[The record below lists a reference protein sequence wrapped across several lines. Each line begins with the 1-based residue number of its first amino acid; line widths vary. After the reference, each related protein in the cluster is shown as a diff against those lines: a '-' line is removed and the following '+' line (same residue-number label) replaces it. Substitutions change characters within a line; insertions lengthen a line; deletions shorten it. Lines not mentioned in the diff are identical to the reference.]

1 MAKRDYYDILGVSKS
16 STADEIKK
24 AYRKKA
30 IKYHPDKNPDN
41 KEAEEK
47 FKEAAEAY
55 EVLSNDEK
63 RQRYDQFGHAGVDGQ
78 GGFGGGGMNMDD
90 IFSHFGDIFGGG
102 SGGGSPFESFF
113 GGGRGGRQRQAV
125 GSNIRIKL
133 KLSLEDVTKGVEKK
147 IKYKK
152 KVVAPGVTFESCSAC
167 GGRGSVTRVQSTFL
181 GQMQTSAPCPTC
193 QGNGK
198 KIKNIPSGADR
209 MGLTI
214 EEVTTTID
222 IPAGVAD
229 GMQLNV
235 QGRGNE
241 IPGGVSGDL
250 MVLIEEIRHE
260 NLERDGNNIIF
271 NLHISFPQAAL
282 GCEVEIPTVSGKA
295 RIKIESGTQSGKVL
309 RLRGKGIPDV
319 NGYKT
324 GDQLVYVNVYTPK
337 KLSND
342 EKKTLQQ
349 LLDSENFTPDPTKEK
364 GFFDRMKEFFN

>member
-1 MAKRDYYDILGVSKS
+1 MAKRDYYEILGVSKG

-55 EVLSNDEK
+55 EVLSNDDK
-63 RQRYDQFGHAGVDGQ
+63 KQRYDQFGHAGVDGQ

-113 GGGRGGRQRQAV
+113 GGGGRGGRSRQSV

-209 MGLTI
+209 MGLTVK
-214 EEVTTTID
+214 EVTTTID

-241 IPGGVSGDL
+241 VPGGVSGDL
-250 MVLIEEIRHE
+250 IVLIEEIKHE
-260 NLERDGNNIIF
+260 NLERDGNNIIY
-271 NLHISFPQAAL
+271 NLHVSFPQAAL
-282 GCEVEIPTVSGKA
+282 GCDVEIPTVSGKA

-324 GDQLVYVNVYTPK
+324 
-337 KLSND
+337 
-342 EKKTLQQ
+342 
-349 LLDSENFTPDPTKEK
+349 
-364 GFFDRMKEFFN
+364 